1 MRLGSVYTFLAGFRS
16 LTFVPKL
23 YAQEPT
29 ADLAKKLNNPVA
41 SLISVPAPITSKE
54 ERS

>member
-1 MRLGSVYTFLAGFRS
+1 MRPGSVYTFLAGVRS
-16 LTFVPKL
+16 LTFVPQL
-23 YAQEPT
+23 YPREPT
-29 ADLAKKLNNPVA
+29 ADLAKKLNNPAA